1 MARSFGCEFYLAPK
15 GEQSIPTAI
24 PAASSEKRGIVG
36 QKVFH
41 DIGQTFGENLSAGIF
56 CWQQLLVKHGELGGE
71 SLEPEFHDW

>member
-56 CWQQLLVKHGELGGE
+56 C
-71 SLEPEFHDW
+71 